1 MNNEKLENLF
11 NIYKNLRMMQ
21 GIVEEILTLD
31 YYVYSDDY
39 EDAKSAI
46 DYCIKKYNRDIK
58 LICSL
63 KNDEKMV
70 VVENDETLYEEKT
83 EEEINSDAQFV
94 RDCLII
100 IGAVKSG
107 IRPDLATVLREIN
120 WRYDG

>member
-1 MNNEKLENLF
+1 MNNVKLENLF
-11 NIYKNLRMMQ
+11 NIYKNLRTMQ
-21 GIVEEILTLD
+21 GMVEEILTLD

-39 EDAKSAI
+39 EEAKVAI
-46 DYCIKKYNRDIK
+46 DFCIKKYNREIK

-100 IGAVKSG
+100 GAVKSG
-107 IRPDLATVLREIN
+107 IRSDIATVLREIN

>member
-11 NIYKNLRMMQ
+11 NIYKNLRTMQ
-21 GIVEEILTLD
+21 GMVEEILTLD

-39 EDAKSAI
+39 EEAKVAI
-46 DYCIKKYNRDIK
+46 DFCIKKYNRDIK

-107 IRPDLATVLREIN
+107 IRSDLATVLREIN